1 MKLVLDPI
9 SGKCIEVGLAVG
21 LFETLGKTPQS
32 LAALAAACGCSE
44 RGLKPLLDLLASAG
58 LLRIKDGGYRLASGA
73 MRYVKGRFSTDWAAF
88 PVIPEYQELQKA
100 VRTGAPTRLPV
111 EGEDDGGAFFSQ
123 VVPVLFD
130 LHLPDAEFL
139 AEHLPQGLQ
148 TALDLGAGSA
158 VWSLALARRRSGVK
172 VVAVDRAQVLEK
184 ATAVYV
190 ERFAVGEQYELRAGD
205 YHTVALE
212 EGGYDLVFLGH
223 LLHADGWQASRTL
236 LARSWAALKPGG
248 LIAVAEIVA
257 GEPRSAHYASNVF
270 DLNMLMLTE
279 HGTVFTARELEQLVV
294 EAGFAELSWLQG
306 PGEYPTLL
314 ARKA

>member
-1 MKLVLDPI
+1 MKRELDPI

-21 LFETLGKTPQS
+21 LFETLGETPQR
-32 LAALAAACGCSE
+32 LETLAAACGCSV
-44 RGLKPLLDLLASAG
+44 RGSKPLLDLLASAG
-58 LLRIKDGGYRLASGA
+58 LLRIKDGGYKLASGA
-73 MRYVKGRFSTDWAAF
+73 MRYIKGRFSSEWSAF
-88 PVIPEYQELQKA
+88 PAIPEYQELEKA

-139 AEHLPQGLQ
+139 AEHLPEGLR
-148 TALDLGAGSA
+148 TVLDLGAGSA
-158 VWSLALARRRSGVK
+158 VWSLALARRRSEVR

-184 ATAVYV
+184 ATAVHV
-190 ERFAVGEQYELRAGD
+190 DRFEVGEQYELRAGD
-205 YHTVALE
+205 YHTVPLE
-212 EGGYDLVFLGH
+212 EGGYDLILLGH
-223 LLHADGWQASRTL
+223 LLHADGWKASRAL
-236 LARSWAALKPGG
+236 LARSWAALRPGG
-248 LIAVAEIVA
+248 MVAVAEIVA

-279 HGTVFTARELEQLVV
+279 HGMVFTARELEGLVS
-294 EAGFAELSWLQG
+294 EAGFADLAWLQG
-306 PGEYPTLL
+306 PGDYPTLI